1 MSRFTLRYVYDMS
14 TSERISEVLKEIQTG
29 MCVLLLL
36 SEHLYSAQSQKVYN
50 ALHALSVCSKDKF
63 KRTLEDIQGKRV
75 CVCCNAIKKFYC

>member
-36 SEHLYSAQSQKVYN
+36 LLLLSKHLYSAQSQKVSN
-50 ALHALSVCSKDKF
+50 ALHALCQYVA
-63 KRTLEDIQGKRV
+63 KR
-75 CVCCNAIKKFYC
+75 